1 MSRLTISLPD
11 DRHRA
16 LKAAA
21 ARRGKTIGELVE
33 ASLDA
38 YGIKPEADVAELL
51 AKARARSRL
60 SEAEAE
66 KLAVE
71 ETRKA
76 RYR

>member
-1 MSRLTISLPD
+1 MSRLTITLPEA
-11 DRHRA
+11 RQRA

-21 ARRGKTIGELVE
+21 ARRGKTIGQLVE
-33 ASLDA
+33 ESLDA
-38 YGIKPEADVAELL
+38 YGIKPETAVTDLL

-60 SEAEAE
+60 SATEAE

-76 RYR
+76 RRR